1 MAEIVMGF
9 GTSHGPLLATPP
21 EEWDL
26 RANVDRKNP
35 ELAYRDGT
43 YDFPKLAALRKGQG
57 FEKLNSVQVRTERWD
72 RCQKQLDVLGQR
84 ILDTKPD
91 AMLIIGDD
99 HHEWFMQ
106 DIQPAFSVF
115 YGKQVYNRAL
125 TAEEEQATIAR
136 GGTYSMKVYYPPKD
150 EVYACPQDVSVHV
163 IKSLMAD
170 GFDVTAIGEQPSDNG
185 TLRTLGHSYGFI
197 YRRMLKSAP
206 IPLIPISVNTYHPPN
221 QPSPKRC
228 FDFGRAIARAI
239 MSFPG
244 KQRIVVGASGGMTH
258 FVVDEEM
265 DNRLVDAMLKGDWN
279 ALTSEPDI
287 HFRSGTSEIKN
298 WIVHAGMM
306 AETGLKMELLDL
318 VPCYRS
324 EAGTGSTMGFAA
336 WT

>member
-35 ELAYRDGT
+35 ELAFREGT
-43 YDFPKLAALRKGQG
+43 YDFPTLAKLRQGEG
-57 FEKLNSVQVRTERWD
+57 FEKLNSVEVRTERWE
-72 RCQKQLDVLGQR
+72 RCQKQLDALGAR
-84 ILDTKPD
+84 ILAAKPD

-115 YGKQVYNRAL
+115 YGDAVRNRAL
-125 TAEEEQATIAR
+125 TPEEEQNVIAR
-136 GGTYSMKVYYPPKD
+136 GGQYSMKVYYPPKD
-150 EVYACPQDVSVHV
+150 EVYECPSEMSVHI
-163 IKSLMAD
+163 IKQLMQD
-170 GFDVTAIGEQPSDNG
+170 GFDATALGEQPSDNG
-185 TLRTLGHSYGFI
+185 QVRTLGHSYGFV

-228 FDFGRAIARAI
+228 FDFGRAIARGI

-265 DNRLVDAMLKGDWN
+265 DRRLVDAMMAGDWD

-298 WIVHAGMM
+298 WIVNAGMM
-306 AETGLKMELLDL
+306 AEAGLNMELLDL

-336 WT
+336 WN

>member
-21 EEWDL
+21 HEWDL

-35 ELAYRDGT
+35 ELAFREGT
-43 YDFPKLAALRKGQG
+43 YDFPALAKLRKDDG
-57 FEKLNSVQVRTERWD
+57 FEQLNSVEVRSERWD
-72 RCQKQLDVLGQR
+72 RCQKQLDVLGER
-84 ILDTKPD
+84 IKAARPD

-115 YGKQVYNRAL
+115 YGDAVQNRAL

-150 EVYACPQDVSVHV
+150 ETYSCPKDIATHV
-163 IKSLMAD
+163 IKSLMD
-170 GFDVTAIGEQPSDNG
+170 DSFDVTAIGEQPSDNG
-185 TLRTLGHSYGFI
+185 QLRTLGHSYGFI
-197 YRRMLKSAP
+197 YRRILNSAP

-228 FDFGRAIARAI
+228 FEFGRAIARALQ
-239 MSFPG
+239 SFPG

-258 FVVDEEM
+258 FVIDEEM
-265 DNRLVDAMLKGDWN
+265 DRRLVDAMLKGDWDK
-279 ALTSEPDI
+279 LTSEPDI

-298 WIVHAGMM
+298 WIVNAGMM

-324 EAGTGSTMGFAA
+324 EAGTGSTMGFAT
-336 WT
+336 WN